1 MTSKSPWKKTA
12 VCVCALETQ
21 PKTELEYP
29 LKTFGGNSNNVHVFS
44 FWLSSEAIEPF
55 LVNLGCVCHQNK
67 SKMQAAA
74 TLLAHT
80 DPRGDKYVCL
90 LICASV
96 TVGKRATAQTA
107 K

>member
-1 MTSKSPWKKTA
+1 M
-12 VCVCALETQ
+12 CALETQ
-21 PKTELEYP
+21 PKTKLEYP
-29 LKTFGGNSNNVHVFS
+29 LNPFCGNCNNVFS
-44 FWLSSEAIEPF
+44 FLLSSEAITPF

-96 TVGKRATAQTA
+96 TFGKRATAQTA

>member
-1 MTSKSPWKKTA
+1 MNP
-12 VCVCALETQ
+12 
-21 PKTELEYP
+21 
-29 LKTFGGNSNNVHVFS
+29 FGGNCNNVFS
-44 FWLSSEAIEPF
+44 FLLSSEAIEPF

-90 LICASV
+90 LISASV